1 MERVKTAKPLL
12 TERVKTAKPLLTER
26 VKRPCNAFM
35 FYARLN
41 RKQVFEKT
49 KLGNAEI
56 SVVLGRQWY
65 KLPDAERKKYFAMAD
80 AEKENHKAAHPDYVY
95 RPVVKRPGKATRKRT
110 ATKNKCYDISYD
122 KCYDIS
128 YDISYDYGEDSADD
142 CVDLDFTSTQSTQSE
157 QSEQIKQIEQI
168 TEPLSFD
175 ETWLRFAPPPHLC
188 QQTSS

>member
-1 MERVKTAKPLL
+1 M
-12 TERVKTAKPLLTER
+12 ERVKTAKPLLTER

-56 SVVLGRQWY
+56 SVILGRQWN

-95 RPVVKRPGKATRKRT
+95 RPVVKRPGKVTQKRT
-110 ATKNKCYDISYD
+110 ATKKKYYGIS
-122 KCYDIS
+122 CGIS
-128 YDISYDYGEDSADD
+128 YDISYDYG
-142 CVDLDFTSTQSTQSE
+142 
-157 QSEQIKQIEQI
+157 
-168 TEPLSFD
+168 
-175 ETWLRFAPPPHLC
+175 
-188 QQTSS
+188 